1 MTLETNAQVLNGNVK
16 LVNEVVDKLKDNGQE
31 QKLNKLEE
39 IERKL
44 GFFNQVVKKTVKA
57 QYSKGDRKKK
67 IIFNLAEKA
76 ENTDR
81 AQVNEIVTH
90 LHQDQD
96 ANVVSSVVRMEKKNK
111 EDFSVRP
118 VIVEFKSEYEKW
130 NVLKNI
136 TALKDATS
144 FRNVFQNRIARKEK
158 DWWRGRDIS

>member
-1 MTLETNAQVLNGNVK
+1 MTLETNAQVLIGNVK
-16 LVNEVVDKLKDNGQE
+16 SVNKVVNKLKYNGLK

-44 GFFNQVVKKTVKA
+44 GSFNQVVKKTVKA

-67 IIFNLAEKA
+67 MIIFNLAEIA
-76 ENTDR
+76 ETTDR

-90 LHQDQD
+90 LHPDQD
-96 ANVVSSVVRMEKKNK
+96 AIVVSSVVRMENKNK

-136 TALKDATS
+136 TALKDTTS
-144 FRNVFQNRIARKEK
+144 FRNVFQNRIVRKAK
-158 DWWRGRDIS
+158 D